1 MKLLFYAPRIKCL
14 QLRNPAKNQDYKI
27 EEYAHAELDL
37 SSSLTGF
44 SWKVSVSSLEESQ
57 DDIMLKLPHRV

>member
-44 SWKVSVSSLEESQ
+44 SWKVSVTSLEEAQ
-57 DDIMLKLPHRV
+57 DGLMLKLLHRV

>member
-1 MKLLFYAPRIKCL
+1 LKLLFYAPRIKCL
-14 QLRNPAKNQDYKI
+14 QLRNPAKNPDYKI

-44 SWKVSVSSLEESQ
+44 SWKVSVPSLEEAE
-57 DDIMLKLPHRV
+57 DGLMLNLPHRV

>member
-14 QLRNPAKNQDYKI
+14 QLRNPAKNPDYKI

-44 SWKVSVSSLEESQ
+44 SWKVSVTSLEEAQ
-57 DDIMLKLPHRV
+57 DGLMLKLLHRV

>member
-14 QLRNPAKNQDYKI
+14 QLRNPAKNPDYKI

-44 SWKVSVSSLEESQ
+44 SWKVSVTSLEEAQ
-57 DDIMLKLPHRV
+57 DSLMLKLSHRV

>member
-37 SSSLTGF
+37 SNSLTGF

>member
-14 QLRNPAKNQDYKI
+14 QLRNPAKNPDYKI

-37 SSSLTGF
+37 SSSLTDF
-44 SWKVSVSSLEESQ
+44 S
-57 DDIMLKLPHRV
+57 

>member
-1 MKLLFYAPRIKCL
+1 MPSIKKPGE
-14 QLRNPAKNQDYKI
+14 NPDYKI

-44 SWKVSVSSLEESQ
+44 SWKVSVTSLEEAQ
-57 DDIMLKLPHRV
+57 DGLMLKLPHRV

>member
-27 EEYAHAELDL
+27 EEYAHAKLDL

-44 SWKVSVSSLEESQ
+44 SWKVSVTSLEEAQ
-57 DDIMLKLPHRV
+57 DGLMLKLLHRV

>member
-14 QLRNPAKNQDYKI
+14 QLRNPAKNPDCKI

-44 SWKVSVSSLEESQ
+44 SWKVSVTSLEEVQ
-57 DDIMLKLPHRV
+57 DGLMLKLPYHL

>member
-14 QLRNPAKNQDYKI
+14 QLRNPAKNPDYKI

-44 SWKVSVSSLEESQ
+44 SWKVSVTSLEEAQ
-57 DDIMLKLPHRV
+57 DGLMLKLSHRV

>member
-14 QLRNPAKNQDYKI
+14 QLRNPAKNPDYKI

-44 SWKVSVSSLEESQ
+44 SWKVSVASFEEAR
-57 DDIMLKLPHRV
+57 DGIMLKFPHRV